1 MFKEPID
8 LTDPRYSEKA
18 NLDYA
23 VMKSHRELVEL
34 EENPTTEEEYRQAL
48 KRLQYY
54 FGLLNA
60 KYPWI
65 A

>member
-8 LTDPRYSEKA
+8 LNDPRYSERA

-34 EENPTTEEEYRQAL
+34 EENSTTEEEYQAAL
-48 KRLQYY
+48 EKLQYY
-54 FGLLNA
+54 FGLLNE
-60 KYPWI
+60 KYPWRG
-65 A
+65 